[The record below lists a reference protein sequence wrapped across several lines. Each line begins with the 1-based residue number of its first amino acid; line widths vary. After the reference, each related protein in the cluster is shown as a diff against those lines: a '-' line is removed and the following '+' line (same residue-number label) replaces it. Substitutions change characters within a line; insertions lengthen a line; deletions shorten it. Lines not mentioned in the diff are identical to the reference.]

1 MFVVQWVQSSHQEAP
16 LCYVLNDKNMHK
28 LEFSKA
34 VYLKTDNDR
43 RKIDT
48 NYRYKFEKFEWFL
61 SEERLEKLKQA
72 RVFKGQI

>member
-1 MFVVQWVQSSHQEAP
+1 
-16 LCYVLNDKNMHK
+16 MHK

-48 NYRYKFEKFEWFL
+48 TLSTTREFRESCSLDKSWNWFL
-61 SEERLEKLKQA
+61 KPDNSQMNQ
-72 RVFKGQI
+72 G

>member
-1 MFVVQWVQSSHQEAP
+1 MPFDTSLFDFQYINK
-16 LCYVLNDKNMHK
+16 CYVLNDKNMHK

-48 NYRYKFEKFEWFL
+48 TL
-61 SEERLEKLKQA
+61 STTREFRESCSLDKS
-72 RVFKGQI
+72 

>member
-48 NYRYKFEKFEWFL
+48 NYR
-61 SEERLEKLKQA
+61 RLVSSGSRA
-72 RVFKGQI
+72 A